1 MLGSYE
7 IFFLGLV
14 VGLVIGL
21 GVFILIKVNTKKIV
35 DEAIEQTQSRMTD
48 TFGNI
53 ALEALD
59 KANENFT
66 RTARETLSGQVR
78 EGTTQ
83 LEGKKELID
92 KSLENM
98 NKDLESVKKL
108 MTELE
113 ADRTTKFGELTE
125 AIRNANTQ
133 TQKLQSTAEQLNQAL
148 SNSRVRGQWGE
159 RMADD
164 ILHMIGFVEGINYV
178 KQKMIASS
186 GSIPDFTFL
195 LPKNLKI
202 NMDVKFPF
210 DNFLAYLDANT
221 EDERESYKNRFLQ
234 DVRTKVK
241 QISSREYINPEQQT
255 LDFAIMFIPNQHV
268 YEFINESDTKIFEY
282 ALNEKVV
289 LTSPMTLYSM
299 LVIVRHSTDIFNL
312 QNNINEI
319 LKVFGS
325 FNKQWDNFTKSFEA
339 MGKKIED
346 ARTEFEKLATTRKR
360 MLESQLKK
368 IEALRKER
376 GLPINKLSDSSE
388 IDEELS
394 GPEET

>member
-1 MLGSYE
+1 
-7 IFFLGLV
+7 
-14 VGLVIGL
+14 
-21 GVFILIKVNTKKIV
+21 
-35 DEAIEQTQSRMTD
+35 
-48 TFGNI
+48 
-53 ALEALD
+53 
-59 KANENFT
+59 
-66 RTARETLSGQVR
+66 
-78 EGTTQ
+78 
-83 LEGKKELID
+83 
-92 KSLENM
+92 M

-325 FNKQWDNFTKSFEA
+325 FNKQWDNFTKSFDA

-346 ARTEFEKLATTRKR
+346 AHTEFEKLATTRKR
-360 MLESQLKK
+360 MLESQLRK
-368 IEALRKER
+368 IEALRKEK

>member
-7 IFFLGLV
+7 IFLLGLV
-14 VGLVIGL
+14 VGLAIGL
-21 GVFILIKVNTKKIV
+21 GVFILMRFNTKKIV
-35 DEAIEQTQSRMTD
+35 DEAVELTQSRMTD

-59 KANENFT
+59 KANDNFT
-66 RTARETLSGQVR
+66 RTERETLSGQVR
-78 EGTTQ
+78 EGATQ
-83 LEGKKELID
+83 LESKKELID
-92 KSLENM
+92 MSLENM
-98 NKDLESVKKL
+98 NKELESVKKL
-108 MTELE
+108 MTNLE
-113 ADRTTKFGELTE
+113 ADRTAKFGELTE
-125 AIRNANTQ
+125 AIRNANIQ

-148 SNSRVRGQWGE
+148 SNSRIRGQWGE

-195 LPKNLKI
+195 LPKDLKI

-221 EDERESYKNRFLQ
+221 EEERETYKNRFLQ

-268 YEFINESDTKIFEY
+268 YEFINESDTEIFEY
-282 ALNEKVV
+282 ALKEKVI

-299 LVIVRHSTDIFNL
+299 LVIVRQSTDIFNL
-312 QNNINEI
+312 QKNINEI
-319 LKVFGS
+319 LNVFGL
-325 FNKQWDNFTKSFEA
+325 FDKQWNNFTRSFDA

-346 ARTEFEKLATTRKR
+346 AQTEFEKLTTTRKR
-360 MLESQLKK
+360 MLESQLRK
-368 IEALRKER
+368 IESLRKER
-376 GLPINKLSDSSE
+376 GLSINKLLDSSE
-388 IDEELS
+388 NDEELM

>member
-7 IFFLGLV
+7 IFLLGLV
-14 VGLVIGL
+14 VGLAIGL
-21 GVFILIKVNTKKIV
+21 GVFILMRFNTKKIV
-35 DEAIEQTQSRMTD
+35 DEAVELTQSRMTD

-59 KANENFT
+59 KANDNFT

-78 EGTTQ
+78 EGATQ
-83 LEGKKELID
+83 LESKKELID
-92 KSLENM
+92 MSLENM
-98 NKDLESVKKL
+98 NKELESVKKL
-108 MTELE
+108 MTNLE
-113 ADRTTKFGELTE
+113 ADRTAKFGELTE
-125 AIRNANTQ
+125 AIRNANIQ

-148 SNSRVRGQWGE
+148 SNSRIRGQWGE

-195 LPKNLKI
+195 LPKDLKI

-221 EDERESYKNRFLQ
+221 EEERETYKNRFLQ

-268 YEFINESDTKIFEY
+268 YEFINESDTEIFEY
-282 ALNEKVV
+282 ALKEKVI

-299 LVIVRHSTDIFNL
+299 LVIVRQSTDIFNL
-312 QNNINEI
+312 QKNINEI
-319 LKVFGS
+319 LNVFGL
-325 FNKQWDNFTKSFEA
+325 FDKQWNNFTRSFDA

-346 ARTEFEKLATTRKR
+346 AQTEFEKLTTTRKR
-360 MLESQLKK
+360 MLESQLRK
-368 IEALRKER
+368 IESLRKER
-376 GLPINKLSDSSE
+376 GLSINKLLDSSE
-388 IDEELS
+388 NDEELM